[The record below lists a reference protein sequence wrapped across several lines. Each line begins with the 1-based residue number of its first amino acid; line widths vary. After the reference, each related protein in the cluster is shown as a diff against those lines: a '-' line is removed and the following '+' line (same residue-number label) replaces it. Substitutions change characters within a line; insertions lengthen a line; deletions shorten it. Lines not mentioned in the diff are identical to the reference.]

1 MNIILTI
8 LGVIFALFVVTFL
21 IYWFNLD
28 MKLVIAVY
36 DWLWKNRYDKMK
48 KDKRFIK
55 ICSQGGMT
63 SAEILVDKE
72 TGVNYLLRQSGYGG
86 GLTVLLD
93 KDGNPFVTSFMD
105 LRGL

>member
-28 MKLVIAVY
+28 MKLVRAVY

-48 KDKRFIK
+48 KDKK
-55 ICSQGGMT
+55 
-63 SAEILVDKE
+63 L
-72 TGVNYLLRQSGYGG
+72 
-86 GLTVLLD
+86 
-93 KDGNPFVTSFMD
+93 
-105 LRGL
+105 